1 MASNEPTSV
10 RDRTGDTGA
19 SCCGS
24 GPGGTG
30 TTQRTEP
37 TTEAPPGDDT
47 IRTTVRDHYARIA
60 LTDASC
66 CGGDTPETGYDVGE
80 LAGLPDEAIMGLGC
94 GNPVAVADIAEGE
107 TVLDLGSGGG
117 IDVFLAARR
126 TGPSGRVIGV
136 DMTSEMLR
144 RAEDNAAGAGVD
156 HAEFRLGVIEDL
168 PVESATVDLILS
180 NCVINLS
187 PDKAAVFAEAYRVL
201 RPGGRIV
208 VSDIVRSV
216 PAPGAI
222 DPEKWSSCIDGALL
236 LDDYL
241 AAIAAAGF
249 AGVEVLH
256 REGEGPVFSAT
267 VRAWKP

>member
-1 MASNEPTSV
+1 MASNELTSV

-19 SCCGS
+19 SCCCGA
-24 GPGGTG
+24 PGGTG

-37 TTEAPPGDDT
+37 TTEAPHGDDT
-47 IRTTVRDHYARIA
+47 IRTAVRGHYARIA
-60 LTDASC
+60 LADAPC
-66 CGGDTPETGYDVGE
+66 CGGGSAQTGYDAGE

-94 GNPVAVADIAEGE
+94 GNPVALADIAEGE

-136 DMTSEMLR
+136 DMTPEMLE
-144 RAEDNAAGAGVD
+144 RAEENAARAGID

-216 PAPGAI
+216 PAPEAI
-222 DPEKWSSCIDGALL
+222 DPERWSSCVDGALL

-241 AAIAAAGF
+241 AAIGSAGF
-249 AGVEVLH
+249 ERVEVLR
-256 REGEGPVFSAT
+256 REGEGPLFSAT
-267 VRAWKP
+267 VRAWKA